1 MSGGVRDLVR
11 KRVCVRLEKAHLLW
25 FYRRI
30 NSTGPPGDVY
40 RTNHG
45 LDTWQ
50 IRSDFLLGTSA
61 RRLLDT

>member
-11 KRVCVRLEKAHLLW
+11 KPVCFRLEKAHFLW

-40 RTNHG
+40 RRNHG
-45 LDTWQ
+45 LDIWQ
-50 IRSDFLLGTSA
+50 ICDFLLGTSA